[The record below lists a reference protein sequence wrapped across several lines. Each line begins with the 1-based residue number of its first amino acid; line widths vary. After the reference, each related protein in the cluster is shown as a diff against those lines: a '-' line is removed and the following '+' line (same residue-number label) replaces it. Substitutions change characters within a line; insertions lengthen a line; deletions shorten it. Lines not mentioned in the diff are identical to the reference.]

1 MSPAEVSWGSHERPS
16 PAGVESFAPGGQSP
30 RRLTHIGQEP
40 ALSKQGAVPLLRLP
54 LTSTERKVLRGQ
66 AGGELSRRN
75 RPPVSSGAA
84 PEGSSSEP
92 AARQLRANEVPKVRT
107 PVPATGSMG
116 SMQSWAEPSGRR
128 VQTRRASH
136 GGLRARGPAASP
148 ASPSAAGR
156 GHGRCGVRRTHA
168 LRGLRG
174 AVPERPR
181 VPEPDRRQRARG
193 RATSKGMSHARRTT
207 RRPWSP
213 VKRIPQKTFLPHHRR
228 DRPGHQVRVI
238 LGAVAHEVAEPQ
250 LPGLSGQKH
259 RWGRMTSLRQTC
271 MRTP

>member
-40 ALSKQGAVPLLRLP
+40 ALSKRGAVPLLRLP

-116 SMQSWAEPSGRR
+116 SMQSWAEPSG
-128 VQTRRASH
+128 VACRRAGPPTEVCGREGRLPRLRRRRQPAGATGAAACAGPTLSGACEGLCLSGRGSQSRT
-136 GGLRARGPAASP
+136 GGSGLGGERRRRGCLMTGAPP
-148 ASPSAAGR
+148 ASP
-156 GHGRCGVRRTHA
+156 GHLLKGSRRKHSFHTIDATA
-168 LRGLRG
+168 LDIRY
-174 AVPERPR
+174 E
-181 VPEPDRRQRARG
+181 
-193 RATSKGMSHARRTT
+193 
-207 RRPWSP
+207 
-213 VKRIPQKTFLPHHRR
+213 
-228 DRPGHQVRVI
+228 
-238 LGAVAHEVAEPQ
+238 
-250 LPGLSGQKH
+250 
-259 RWGRMTSLRQTC
+259 
-271 MRTP
+271 

>member
-40 ALSKQGAVPLLRLP
+40 ALSKRGAVPLLRLP

-66 AGGELSRRN
+66 AGRELSRRN
-75 RPPVSSGAA
+75 RTSGVQRGCSRGKQQRARGQAA
-84 PEGSSSEP
+84 PSKRGAQGED
-92 AARQLRANEVPKVRT
+92 ARPGDREHGEHAKLGRAV
-107 PVPATGSMG
+107 
-116 SMQSWAEPSGRR
+116 WRR

-193 RATSKGMSHARRTT
+193 RATSKGMSHDRRTT

-259 RWGRMTSLRQTC
+259 RRGRMTSLRQTC

>member
-40 ALSKQGAVPLLRLP
+40 ALSKRGAVPLLRLP

-75 RPPVSSGAA
+75 RTSGVQRGCSRGKQQRARSQAA
-84 PEGSSSEP
+84 PSKRGAQGED
-92 AARQLRANEVPKVRT
+92 ARPGDREHGEHAKLGRAV
-107 PVPATGSMG
+107 
-116 SMQSWAEPSGRR
+116 WRR

-136 GGLRARGPAASP
+136 GGLRARGPAAPP
-148 ASPSAAGR
+148 ASPSAAGGGR
-156 GHGRCGVRRTHA
+156 GHGRGGVRRTHA

-181 VPEPDRRQRARG
+181 VPEPDRRQRAGGERCRRG
-193 RATSKGMSHARRTT
+193 CLMTGAPPAG
-207 RRPWSP
+207 
-213 VKRIPQKTFLPHHRR
+213 
-228 DRPGHQVRVI
+228 PGHLLKGSRR
-238 LGAVAHEVAEPQ
+238 
-250 LPGLSGQKH
+250 KH
-259 RWGRMTSLRQTC
+259 SFHTIDATALDIRYE
-271 MRTP
+271 